1 MARTGTRSALFLLF
15 LCKLCECPCWWI
27 QVILVVSQLGS
38 TPVLHATT
46 SCWCQSLNPDCLK
59 FAACSISDYCR
70 GGLES
75 LQCNNVVVTVIL
87 RSDAVYVTNN
97 TVSHLNPEMQM
108 SPSIPPFDEYEA
120 RRCCRG
126 PHDAFKW
133 MLKMQ
138 TAPEDTAAIIIEPIL
153 GEGGF
158 VAPPPDFLST
168 LRKHCDE
175 HNIVMIIDEV
185 TNLLPLH
192 TVMCSRMK
200 S

>member
-1 MARTGTRSALFLLF
+1 MLFM
-15 LCKLCECPCWWI
+15 
-27 QVILVVSQLGS
+27 SQS
-38 TPVLHATT
+38 
-46 SCWCQSLNPDCLK
+46 
-59 FAACSISDYCR
+59 
-70 GGLES
+70 E
-75 LQCNNVVVTVIL
+75 
-87 RSDAVYVTNN
+87 
-97 TVSHLNPEMQM
+97 TVSHVNHVAQM

-185 TNLLPLH
+185 TQLLPLH
-192 TVMCSRMK
+192 TVVCSTMNNWYL
-200 S
+200 

>member
-1 MARTGTRSALFLLF
+1 MPLLVNVSHPCCHSGLAAR
-15 LCKLCECPCWWI
+15 LCC
-27 QVILVVSQLGS
+27 ILVSITQL
-38 TPVLHATT
+38 
-46 SCWCQSLNPDCLK
+46 SLPEACT
-59 FAACSISDYCR
+59 CSIPDSCR
-70 GGLES
+70 GGLEN
-75 LQCNNVVVTVIL
+75 LQCNGIVVAVIVT
-87 RSDAVYVTNN
+87 SDAVHVTVKHCL
-97 TVSHLNPEMQM
+97 TSEPAAQM

-185 TNLLPLH
+185 KKLVPSY

-200 S
+200 IWYL

>member
-1 MARTGTRSALFLLF
+1 M
-15 LCKLCECPCWWI
+15 KL
-27 QVILVVSQLGS
+27 
-38 TPVLHATT
+38 
-46 SCWCQSLNPDCLK
+46 
-59 FAACSISDYCR
+59 AACPSPDHCC

-75 LQCNNVVVTVIL
+75 LQCNNLVATVKVT
-87 RSDAVYVTNN
+87 SDAVHVTIKV
-97 TVSHLNPEMQM
+97 VSHVNHVAQM

-185 TNLLPLH
+185 TKLLPLH

-200 S
+200 SWYL

>member
-1 MARTGTRSALFLLF
+1 ML
-15 LCKLCECPCWWI
+15 P
-27 QVILVVSQLGS
+27 VDDVV
-38 TPVLHATT
+38 
-46 SCWCQSLNPDCLK
+46 
-59 FAACSISDYCR
+59 
-70 GGLES
+70 
-75 LQCNNVVVTVIL
+75 
-87 RSDAVYVTNN
+87 
-97 TVSHLNPEMQM
+97 QM
-108 SPSIPPFDEYEA
+108 SPSIPPFDEFEA

-185 TNLLPLH
+185 SSAPLITGERNHTPTFGSHHQTTFYQTSNFLLP
-192 TVMCSRMK
+192 K
-200 S
+200 

>member
-1 MARTGTRSALFLLF
+1 MQ
-15 LCKLCECPCWWI
+15 WWL
-27 QVILVVSQLGS
+27 VCGVERNKSKTSPDPFVGHEWDVLRIL
-38 TPVLHATT
+38 
-46 SCWCQSLNPDCLK
+46 
-59 FAACSISDYCR
+59 I
-70 GGLES
+70 
-75 LQCNNVVVTVIL
+75 LQM
-87 RSDAVYVTNN
+87 
-97 TVSHLNPEMQM
+97 H
-108 SPSIPPFDEYEA
+108 PSIAPFDEFEA

-175 HNIVMIIDEV
+175 HGIVMIIDEV
-185 TNLLPLH
+185 SM
-192 TVMCSRMK
+192 V
-200 S
+200 

>member
-1 MARTGTRSALFLLF
+1 MHSPRPTFLFVLIGHWL
-15 LCKLCECPCWWI
+15 W
-27 QVILVVSQLGS
+27 S
-38 TPVLHATT
+38 T
-46 SCWCQSLNPDCLK
+46 
-59 FAACSISDYCR
+59 
-70 GGLES
+70 
-75 LQCNNVVVTVIL
+75 
-87 RSDAVYVTNN
+87 AV
-97 TVSHLNPEMQM
+97 QM
-108 SPSIPPFDEYEA
+108 SPSIPPFDEFEA

-175 HNIVMIIDEV
+175 HNIVMIVDEV
-185 TNLLPLH
+185 GLH
-192 TVMCSRMK
+192 PFD
-200 S
+200 

>member
-1 MARTGTRSALFLLF
+1 MLL
-15 LCKLCECPCWWI
+15 
-27 QVILVVSQLGS
+27 VN
-38 TPVLHATT
+38 VL
-46 SCWCQSLNPDCLK
+46 
-59 FAACSISDYCR
+59 
-70 GGLES
+70 
-75 LQCNNVVVTVIL
+75 
-87 RSDAVYVTNN
+87 
-97 TVSHLNPEMQM
+97 QM
-108 SPSIPPFDEYEA
+108 SPSIPPFDEFEA

-185 TNLLPLH
+185 SNAPVLKNNHNPTSLLHLH
-192 TVMCSRMK
+192 TTFF
-200 S
+200 

>member
-1 MARTGTRSALFLLF
+1 ML
-15 LCKLCECPCWWI
+15 
-27 QVILVVSQLGS
+27 
-38 TPVLHATT
+38 
-46 SCWCQSLNPDCLK
+46 
-59 FAACSISDYCR
+59 
-70 GGLES
+70 
-75 LQCNNVVVTVIL
+75 
-87 RSDAVYVTNN
+87 
-97 TVSHLNPEMQM
+97 QM
-108 SPSIPPFDEYEA
+108 SPSIPPFDEFEA

-185 TNLLPLH
+185 CMSFLTLPLLH
-192 TVMCSRMK
+192 ALPERVAQIISLAQMRSCGFE
-200 S
+200 